1 MQHTL
6 TPQLDITYQSLAKAF
21 DQPLE
26 HHKETLHRMLE
37 MSRNR
42 PWISTQTEEQKTAR
56 ERMALFPSKAEVL
69 FVAQDI
75 WVVCPYSR
83 LAVVS

>member
-1 MQHTL
+1 MATMIRSRA
-6 TPQLDITYQSLAKAF
+6 DIQ
-21 DQPLE
+21 
-26 HHKETLHRMLE
+26 
-37 MSRNR
+37 N
-42 PWISTQTEEQKTAR
+42 QTAEQREAR